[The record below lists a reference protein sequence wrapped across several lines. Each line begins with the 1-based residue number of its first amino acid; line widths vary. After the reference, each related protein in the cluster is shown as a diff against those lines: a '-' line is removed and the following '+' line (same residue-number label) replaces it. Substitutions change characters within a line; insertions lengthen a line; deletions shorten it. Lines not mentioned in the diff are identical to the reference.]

1 MRLFR
6 RGADQADESWR
17 SDSGIRQD
25 IEAYLEMRAREFLAE
40 GMDAEAARRAAREA
54 FGDPDDITAKC
65 QAVRIREAR
74 NPRGTSVMLNL
85 GQDIRHTLRGLVKAP
100 TFTVVAVLTLAI
112 GIGATT
118 AIFSVV
124 SGVLLQPLPYDEP
137 NDLVAIYTYFSPES
151 GMDFPKYAVG
161 SPEYF
166 DYLEQ
171 NSTMQSVAA
180 VSTEWVNISEGDGDP
195 EVVVGGLVSPSMFT
209 VLRTP
214 PLLGRSLVE
223 GDGGPEPI
231 PAYVLGYDLW
241 QRRFGGDSTIIGRTI
256 DVGIDVAEETS
267 RGEVVGVMPPG
278 YAFPDPRVQLWAPL
292 PLDPDRTWRGG
303 HWFYMIARLAPGVR
317 FEQADAEM
325 KVMMERWA
333 VDYPDHHVGHGLWML
348 PLLDETVEHVR
359 TALILLLGAVGFV
372 LLIACANVANL
383 LLARG
388 ETRRREIAV
397 RSALGAGRRRLL
409 QQLLTESLVLAAV
422 GGAIGVAFS
431 GLGVNTLLTLQ
442 TGSIPRVDEIGLDGR
457 VLAFSAAVILL
468 TAMVFGLAP
477 ALREVAADLAN
488 AFKDGNRSQTASSGR
503 IRLRG
508 ALIVSEIAVAILLVV
523 GAGLMAKSF
532 WNLMRED
539 LGFETEQ
546 LLFTSLSLPGTE
558 YTTKQAAVFFEQLR
572 ERVTAIPGV
581 TNAAIVSRAPLRID
595 RSQSRFHIEGRADHT
610 PGELG
615 LQASHVVAGQGLFD
629 TMGIPLIRGRL
640 LDATDRAGTQPV
652 VVIDERMAERYWPG
666 EDPLDQQIWFA
677 RTDGPR
683 HTIVGIVGNAKFD
696 GIDIASPTY
705 YHPYEQ
711 LVDWAEFMTR
721 TNSIVARTSG
731 DPSVVAAVIRDAVRE
746 LNPNLPILTQWS
758 MHEIVDI
765 TVARPRFVLT
775 LLGVFAA
782 VALLLGS
789 IGIYGI
795 ISHTV
800 SQRTGEIGIRM
811 ALGARSSSVVTMVV
825 RQGLLLV
832 LAGVVIGLLGAF
844 AATRV
849 MAGLLFEVS
858 TTDPWTFAAVAVL
871 VVGVALLAS
880 YIPARRASRVDP
892 LVALRVE

>member
-1 MRLFR
+1 VGIFR
-6 RGADQADESWR
+6 RTDDRSSEPWK
-17 SDSGIRQD
+17 SDSGIREE
-25 IEAYLEMRAREFLAE
+25 IEAYLEMRAHELMDE
-40 GMDAEAARRAAREA
+40 GMDAEEARRAAREA

-74 NPRGTSVMLNL
+74 NPRGTGFMLNF
-85 GQDIRHTLRGLVKAP
+85 GQDVRHTIRGLVKAP
-100 TFTVVAVLTLAI
+100 TFTVVAALTLAI

-137 NDLVAIYTYFSPES
+137 DDLVAIYTYFSPES

-166 DYLEQ
+166 DYIEQ
-171 NSTMQSVAA
+171 NGSMQSVAA

-214 PLLGRSLVE
+214 PLLGRTLVE
-223 GDGGPEPI
+223 GDGGPEPV
-231 PAYVLGYDLW
+231 PVYVLGYDLW

-256 DVGIDVAEETS
+256 DVGIEVSEETS
-267 RGEVVGVMPPG
+267 RGEVVGIMPPG
-278 YAFPDPRVQLWAPL
+278 YAFPDPRVELWAPL

-303 HWFYMIARLAPGVR
+303 HWFYMIARLAPSVSY
-317 FEQADAEM
+317 EQADAEM

-348 PLLDETVEHVR
+348 PLLDETVAHVR

-388 ETRRREIAV
+388 EVRRREIAV
-397 RSALGAGRRRLL
+397 RSALGAGRKRIL
-409 QQLLTESLVLAAV
+409 QQLLTESLVLAAI
-422 GGAIGVAFS
+422 GGTIGVALA
-431 GLGVNTLLTLQ
+431 GLGVEALLTLQ

-457 VLAFSAAVILL
+457 VLAFSAGVILL
-468 TAMVFGLAP
+468 TALVFGLAP
-477 ALREVAADLAN
+477 ALREVATDLAT
-488 AFKDGNRSQTASSGR
+488 AFKDGNRSQTAGRGR
-503 IRLRG
+503 IRLRS

-532 WNLMRED
+532 WNLLRED
-539 LGFETEQ
+539 LGFETDQ

-558 YTTKQAAVFFEQLR
+558 YTPEEAAVFFEQLR
-572 ERVTAIPGV
+572 ETVAAIPGV

-615 LQASHVVAGQGLFD
+615 LQASHVTAGQELFQ
-629 TMGIPLIRGRL
+629 TMGIPLVRGRL
-640 LDATDRAGTQPV
+640 LDATDRAGMPHV

-666 EDPLDQQIWFA
+666 EDPIGQQIWFA

-683 HTIVGIVGNAKFD
+683 HTIVGIVGNVKFD
-696 GIDIASPTY
+696 GIDGAYPTY

-711 LVDWAEFMTR
+711 LVDWAPFMAR

-731 DPSVVAAVIRDAVRE
+731 DPSALAAVTREAVRD
-746 LNPNLPILTQWS
+746 LDPNLPILTQRS
-758 MHEIVDI
+758 MHEIVGI
-765 TVARPRFVLT
+765 AVARPRFILT

-811 ALGARSSSVVTMVV
+811 ALGAQSSSVVTMVV
-825 RQGLLLV
+825 RHGFLLALTGVVTGLL
-832 LAGVVIGLLGAF
+832 AAF

-858 TTDPWTFAAVAVL
+858 TTDPWTFAAVAAL
-871 VVGVALLAS
+871 VIAVALLAS